1 MSQITIHCRL
11 IAKEPSRQAL
21 WRLMAEL
28 NTPLIND
35 ILNQIAN
42 HPDFET
48 WREKGKLPAG
58 MIQQLSNSLKTDP
71 PLYWSARA
79 LLYLCN
85 YSD

>member
-1 MSQITIHCRL
+1 MSQITIQCRL

-48 WREKGKLPAG
+48 WREKR
-58 MIQQLSNSLKTDP
+58 NSLLASSSSYPTP
-71 PLYWSARA
+71 
-79 LLYLCN
+79 
-85 YSD
+85 